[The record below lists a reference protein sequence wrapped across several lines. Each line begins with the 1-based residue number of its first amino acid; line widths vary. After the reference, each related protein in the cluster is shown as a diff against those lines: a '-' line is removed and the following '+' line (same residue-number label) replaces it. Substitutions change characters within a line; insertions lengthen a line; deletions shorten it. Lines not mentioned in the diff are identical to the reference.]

1 LHVTARAQLTVLIA
15 LGVTARTS
23 VKEAAVELVGSA
35 GSLIIAIHVHG
46 TSGSQDTVLSLVP
59 GISNTVGYWLL
70 GRITG

>member
-1 LHVTARAQLTVLIA
+1 
-15 LGVTARTS
+15 

-46 TSGSQDTVLSLVP
+46 TSGSQDTVLSLVS